1 MIATKFAAV
10 PAVVAAGITFVPV
23 AEADTDLYM
32 QYLISHGV
40 PDSGPGTESST
51 LVQTGNNECA
61 AIGEGKSDLFLVG
74 QLIDAY
80 GMGMDQAQDIVYAA
94 HHYLC
99 P

>member
-1 MIATKFAAV
+1 MRKAPVV
-10 PAVVAAGITFVPV
+10 PAALAAGIAWAPC
-23 AEADTDLYM
+23 AQADADAYL

-40 PDSGPGTESST
+40 PDTDPGTSSSS

-61 AIGEGKSDLFLVG
+61 AIGEGKSDLFLIG
-74 QLIDAY
+74 QLVDAY
-80 GMGMDQAQDIVYAA
+80 GMGVDHAQDIVDAA

>member
-1 MIATKFAAV
+1 MRSAVASAALL
-10 PAVVAAGITFVPV
+10 VAGLACAPL
-23 AEADTDLYM
+23 AQADNDTYL

-40 PDSGPGTESST
+40 PDTGPGTSSSS

-61 AIGEGKSDLFLVG
+61 AMREGKSDLFLMG

-80 GMGMDQAQDIVYAA
+80 GMGKAQAQDIVYAA

>member
-1 MIATKFAAV
+1 MKKAAAI
-10 PAVVAAGITFVPV
+10 PALLLAAGIGCAPT
-23 AEADTDLYM
+23 ALADNDTYM
-32 QYLISHGV
+32 RYLVDHGV
-40 PDSGPGTESST
+40 PNSGPGTDPSS

-61 AIGEGKSDLFLVG
+61 GIQEGKTDLFLMG

-80 GMGMDQAQDIVYAA
+80 GMGKAQAQDIVYAA

>member
-1 MIATKFAAV
+1 MNKALMVAAAV
-10 PAVVAAGITFVPV
+10 AGIVCAAP
-23 AEADTDLYM
+23 AHADNDTYL

-40 PDSGPGTESST
+40 PDTGPGTSSSS

-61 AIGEGKSDLFLVG
+61 AIREGKSDLFLFG

-80 GMGMDQAQDIVYAA
+80 GMGKAQAQDIVYAA

-99 P
+99 PGA